1 MTGQSRVLWIVGI
14 ILALIVLGQLLTI
27 LKWVIGVVVL
37 VVVVAFIVR
46 AVGSSR

>member
-27 LKWVIGVVVL
+27 LKWVIGVVIL